1 MVRSGLKR
9 CRNRFP
15 NRLKFGSG
23 SRNVTWSESGNRN
36 GLMSGS
42 DTRCAVC
49 HFLTCRFWHVP
60 VLACQF
66 WTPTGFYT
74 VLKRFH
80 ASFGTPPGF
89 YTVFKP
95 FDASLWHQ
103 LSKQATM
110 WGSYIMAFGMP
121 FPDTKQCRTDS
132 PTVYCSSSCWVD
144 SMSRGQ
150 EGYSSRGVISKGRVS
165 LTAFRLGRLGE
176 NRQGLCFIRFLSQN
190 VEHQEFSIILGI
202 DGRPRARACT
212 CQYQRGH
219 AISWECH

>member
-1 MVRSGLKR
+1 MKCATFGLGSGASQFHTVFKWFPNGFVHRFQTVSEQGVAIFGMVRSGLKR

-15 NRLKFGSG
+15 NRLKFGAG

-66 WTPTGFYT
+66 WIPTGFYT

-80 ASFGTPPGF
+80 ASLGTPPGF

-95 FDASLWHQ
+95 FDASL
-103 LSKQATM
+103 
-110 WGSYIMAFGMP
+110 
-121 FPDTKQCRTDS
+121 
-132 PTVYCSSSCWVD
+132 
-144 SMSRGQ
+144 
-150 EGYSSRGVISKGRVS
+150 
-165 LTAFRLGRLGE
+165 
-176 NRQGLCFIRFLSQN
+176 
-190 VEHQEFSIILGI
+190 
-202 DGRPRARACT
+202 
-212 CQYQRGH
+212 
-219 AISWECH
+219 